1 MLLIMPTLTRWLS
14 GPRKLPCQSPF
25 PTRTPLVFCVCVIL
39 NEARKKFLSRLVVGG
54 VNWLIKSQRS
64 TCVSSL
70 QFSFGWLALF
80 LAFFSFSLTSRNY
93 TGPDPTTFL
102 ANGGRIRE
110 SLSPAWLGLLLTN
123 KSTPNFRCY
132 VGLANKAPVCCR
144 GERFVGGKWTVFKL
158 ATSSYGTEE
167 KKKKKT

>member
-1 MLLIMPTLTRWLS
+1 VCNFKRDEKEIPE
-14 GPRKLPCQSPF
+14 PF
-25 PTRTPLVFCVCVIL
+25 GWWWCELVDQIC
-39 NEARKKFLSRLVVGG
+39 
-54 VNWLIKSQRS
+54 SQRS
-64 TCVSSL
+64 TDVSSL
-70 QFSFGWLALF
+70 QFSFGWLALV